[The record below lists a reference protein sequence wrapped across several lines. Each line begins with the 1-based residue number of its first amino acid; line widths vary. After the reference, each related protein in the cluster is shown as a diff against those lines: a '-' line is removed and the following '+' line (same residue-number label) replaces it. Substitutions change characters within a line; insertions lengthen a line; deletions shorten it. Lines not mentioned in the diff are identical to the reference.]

1 MCLSKV
7 YLRRE
12 GKDEVIVEEAT
23 NANVIDNTGTV
34 EINSIFDESKKVKGY
49 FIKEVDFLKNCMI
62 LSKRKQE
69 VDE

>member
-7 YLRRE
+7 YLQKE

-23 NANVIDNTGTV
+23 NVNVIDNTGTV

-49 FIKEVDFLKNCMI
+49 FIKEVDFLKNRMI
-62 LSKRKQE
+62 LSKRK
-69 VDE
+69 